1 MSPLSVGRSGS
12 CFVAPWSRCR
22 YCDCESGSLADGR
35 TERPLEAPLATTIP
49 CGSSRRRRPVRRW
62 AARPVMPRSARLS
75 RLRIPIPER
84 RAWRPLSFALAPSET
99 ERSSADEDDDAEADQ
114 DDGEQDV
121 FPALEDFSDRRPG
134 GNELGDYDQDRDE
147 REEDEAVGD
156 HCDGFHAEEDGD
168 IDADVVSAVG
178 EGDSCDGPRA
188 DLRARDLGV
197 IVVIVSAPG
206 LPCSPETEG
215 QGDEPEVRDSC

>member
-134 GNELGDYDQDRDE
+134 GNELGDYDQEIGR
-147 REEDEAVGD
+147 A
-156 HCDGFHAEEDGD
+156 
-168 IDADVVSAVG
+168 
-178 EGDSCDGPRA
+178 SCRGKRVEHGG
-188 DLRARDLGV
+188 R
-197 IVVIVSAPG
+197 
-206 LPCSPETEG
+206 
-215 QGDEPEVRDSC
+215 VRKQKKRLVRLSCTSEIKSN

>member
-1 MSPLSVGRSGS
+1 MVGGVRCPAWAEAVRPGG
-12 CFVAPWSRCR
+12 VEGAPC
-22 YCDCESGSLADGR
+22 GAQG
-35 TERPLEAPLATTIP
+35 APLRDACSFSACEAAAP
-49 CGSSRRRRPVRRW
+49 GSSP
-62 AARPVMPRSARLS
+62 